1 MSPRARTQSTTLSD
15 RITGLARATEIAE
28 GRLDEAAVQQARQ
41 TLDRAGERRAL
52 SADHTVVGFFGATG
66 SGKSTLFNAVVG
78 QDLARS
84 AARRPTTSSP
94 LAAIW
99 GDEGSEPLLDWL
111 DVADRRVVGPALSVA
126 TGRGRRATT
135 ATGGLVLLDLPDFD
149 SVTREHREI
158 VQRMVGL
165 VDVVVWVVDPQKYA
179 DAVLHQDFVQP
190 LARHGAVTMV
200 VLNQAD
206 RLAQRDVPSVLGSLA
221 ELVAQDGLPTTG
233 PSAPVAVSALTGQG
247 VPELRDRIHAV
258 AANRAAAGQR
268 LEADVVHAATELA
281 RAAGEGDP
289 HGIDRD
295 ASERLTAGLARA
307 AGTDMVADAAAR
319 SYRLRAGR
327 HTGWIATRWLSRF
340 RKDPLKRLHIES
352 HDSSADPGVHRTSL
366 PPMNASQK
374 AAADSAVRG
383 FADEVSRGAGEPWRR
398 SVRTAARTHEQRL
411 PDALDQAVARTK
423 FSARGASWW
432 WICFDVLQW
441 LAMAATVL
449 GLLWLLGLFLAEYF
463 QLQLPPPPTVEG
475 FPLPVPTLMVVTGV
489 VLALFLALTGAVIA
503 SLASR
508 VRASRVRRRLL
519 RSVRETAEETVAVPV
534 RRELDA
540 HRELTAAVTR
550 AGADEH

>member
-1 MSPRARTQSTTLSD
+1 MSPRSRTETVTLSE
-15 RITGLARATEIAE
+15 RITGLAQATEIAE
-28 GRLDEAAVQQARQ
+28 GRLDEDVVRQARQ
-41 TLDRAGERRAL
+41 TLDRAGQRRAL

-66 SGKSTLFNAVVG
+66 SGKSSLFNAVVG
-78 QDLARS
+78 QELARS
-84 AARRPTTSSP
+84 AARRPTTSAP
-94 LAAIW
+94 LAAVW
-99 GDEGSEPLLDWL
+99 GEEGSQPLLDWL
-111 DVADRRVVGPALSVA
+111 DVPDRRVVGPALSVA
-126 TGRGRRATT
+126 TGRGRKAST
-135 ATGGLVLLDLPDFD
+135 ASGGLVLLDLPDFD
-149 SVTREHREI
+149 SVTAEHRQI

-206 RLAQRDVPSVLGSLA
+206 RLAEKDVPTVLRSLA
-221 ELVAQDGLPTTG
+221 ELVAQDGLPATG

-258 AANRAAAGQR
+258 AASRAAAGQR
-268 LEADVVHAATELA
+268 LEADVVHSATELA

-307 AGTDMVADAAAR
+307 AGIDMVADAAAR
-319 SYRLRAGR
+319 SYRLRAGK

-352 HDSSADPGVHRTSL
+352 HDRSSDPGVHRTSL
-366 PPMNASQK
+366 PSMNASQK
-374 AAADSAVRG
+374 ASADSAVRG

-398 SVRTAARTHEQRL
+398 SVRAAARTHQDTL

-432 WICFDVLQW
+432 WIVFDVLQW
-441 LAMAATVL
+441 LAMAVTVV

-463 QLQLPPPPTVEG
+463 QLQLPPPPTVQG
-475 FPLPVPTLMVVTGV
+475 FPLPVPTLMVAAGV
-489 VLALFLALTGAVIA
+489 VLALFLALTGAVLA
-503 SLASR
+503 SVASR
-508 VRASRVRRRLL
+508 VRARTVHRRLL
-519 RSVRETAEETVAVPV
+519 RSVRETAQETVQAPV
-534 RRELDA
+534 ERELQA
-540 HRELTAAVTR
+540 HEEFATALDQAAAPT
-550 AGADEH
+550 A

>member
-1 MSPRARTQSTTLSD
+1 MSPRSRDQDVSLSD
-15 RITGLARATEIAE
+15 RISGLAQAVEIAE
-28 GRLDEAAVQQARQ
+28 GRLDAEVIRGARETLERAAQ
-41 TLDRAGERRAL
+41 RRAL

-66 SGKSTLFNAVVG
+66 SGKSSLFNAVVG

-84 AARRPTTSSP
+84 AARRPTTSAP

-99 GDEGSEPLLDWL
+99 GDEGSQPLLDWL
-111 DVADRRVVGPALSVA
+111 DVADRRVVGPALSTS
-126 TGRGRRATT
+126 TGRKASTT
-135 ATGGLVLLDLPDFD
+135 SGGLVLLDLPDFD
-149 SVTREHREI
+149 SVTREHRQI

-206 RLAQRDVPSVLGSLA
+206 RLDERDVPSVLASLT
-221 ELVAQDGLPTTG
+221 ELVAQDGLPATG

-247 VPELRDRIHAV
+247 VPQLRDRIHAV
-258 AANRAAAGQR
+258 AAQRAAAGQR
-268 LEADVVHAATELA
+268 LEADVIHSAGELA

-289 HGIDRD
+289 RGITKD

-307 AGTDMVADAAAR
+307 AGIDLVADAAAR

-327 HTGWIATRWLSRF
+327 HTGWIATRWLTRL

-352 HDSSADPGVHRTSL
+352 HDKHSDPGVHRTSL

-383 FADEVSRGAGEPWRR
+383 FADDVSQGAGEPWRR
-398 SVRTAARTHEQRL
+398 SIRGAARSNEQRL

-432 WICFDVLQW
+432 WIVFDVLQW
-441 LAMAATVL
+441 LAMLVTVL

-463 QLQLPPPPTVEG
+463 QIPLPPPPTVEG
-475 FPLPVPTLMVVTGV
+475 FPLPVPTLMVLAGV

-508 VRASRVRRRLL
+508 VRASRVRRRLQ
-519 RSVRETAEETVAVPV
+519 RSVRTTAEETVQAPV
-534 RRELDA
+534 EHELEA
-540 HRELTAAVTR
+540 HREFTGAVARAALTR
-550 AGADEH
+550 R

>member
-1 MSPRARTQSTTLSD
+1 MSARSRTAAVTLSE
-15 RITGLARATEIAE
+15 RITALADATGIAR
-28 GRLDEAAVQQARQ
+28 GRLDDPAVEQAAR

-66 SGKSTLFNAVVG
+66 SGKSSLFNAVVG
-78 QDLARS
+78 QNLARS

-94 LAAIW
+94 LAAVW
-99 GDEGSEPLLDWL
+99 GEEGSEPLLDWL
-111 DVADRRVVGPALSVA
+111 DVPDRRVVGPALSVA
-126 TGRGRRATT
+126 TGRGRKAAT
-135 ATGGLVLLDLPDFD
+135 ASGGLVLLDLPDFD

-206 RLAQRDVPSVLGSLA
+206 RLAPRDVPAVLGSLA
-221 ELVAQDGLPTTG
+221 ELVAQDGLPATG
-233 PSAPVAVSALTGQG
+233 PSAPVAVSALTGDG
-247 VPELRDRIHAV
+247 VPELRERIHAV
-258 AANRAAAGQR
+258 AAGRAAAGQR

-289 HGIDRD
+289 HGIDRE
-295 ASERLTAGLARA
+295 AGERLTAGLARA
-307 AGTDMVADAAAR
+307 AGIEAVADAAAR

-352 HDSSADPGVHRTSL
+352 HDRGSDPGVHRTSL

-383 FADEVSRGAGEPWRR
+383 YADEVSRGAGEPWRR
-398 SVRTAARTHEQRL
+398 SLRAAARTGERTL
-411 PDALDQAVARTK
+411 PDSLDQAVARTR
-423 FSARGASWW
+423 FSARGAAWW
-432 WICFDVLQW
+432 WIAFDVLQW
-441 LAMAATVL
+441 LAMAVTVV

-463 QLQLPPPPTVEG
+463 QLRLPPPPTVEG
-475 FPLPVPTLMVVTGV
+475 FPLPVPTLMVVAGV
-489 VLALFLALTGAVIA
+489 VLSLFLALTGAVLA
-503 SLASR
+503 SLVSR
-508 VRASRVRRRLL
+508 VRARTVRRRLL
-519 RSVRETAEETVAVPV
+519 RSVRETAHEVVEVPV
-534 RRELDA
+534 ERELDA
-540 HRELTAAVTR
+540 HRQFTLAVAR
-550 AGADEH
+550 AGAPTG

>member
-1 MSPRARTQSTTLSD
+1 MSPRSRTETVTLSE
-15 RITGLARATEIAE
+15 RITGLAQATEIAE
-28 GRLDEAAVQQARQ
+28 GRLDEDVVRQARQ
-41 TLDRAGERRAL
+41 TLDRAGQRRAL

-66 SGKSTLFNAVVG
+66 SGKSSLFNAVVG
-78 QDLARS
+78 QELARS
-84 AARRPTTSSP
+84 AARRPTTSAP
-94 LAAIW
+94 LAAVW
-99 GDEGSEPLLDWL
+99 GEEGSQPLLDWL
-111 DVADRRVVGPALSVA
+111 DVPDRRVVGPALSVA
-126 TGRGRRATT
+126 TGRGRKAST
-135 ATGGLVLLDLPDFD
+135 ASGGLVLLDLPDFD
-149 SVTREHREI
+149 SVTAEHRQI

-206 RLAQRDVPSVLGSLA
+206 RLAERDVPTVLGSLA
-221 ELVAQDGLPTTG
+221 ELVAEDGLPATG
-233 PSAPVAVSALTGQG
+233 SSAPVAVSALTGQG
-247 VPELRDRIHAV
+247 VAELRDRIHSV
-258 AANRAAAGQR
+258 AASRAAAGQR

-281 RAAGEGDP
+281 HAAGEGDP

-307 AGTDMVADAAAR
+307 AGVEMVADAAAR
-319 SYRLRAGR
+319 SYRLRAGK
-327 HTGWIATRWLSRF
+327 HTGWIATRWLARF

-352 HDSSADPGVHRTSL
+352 HDRTSDPGVHRTSL

-374 AAADSAVRG
+374 ASADSAVRG

-398 SVRTAARTHEQRL
+398 SVRTAARSHQETL
-411 PDALDQAVARTK
+411 PDALDQAVARTR

-432 WICFDVLQW
+432 WIAFDVLQW
-441 LAMAATVL
+441 LAMAVTVL
-449 GLLWLLGLFLAEYF
+449 GLLWLLGLFLADYF

-475 FPLPVPTLMVVTGV
+475 FPLPVPTLMVVAGV

-508 VRASRVRRRLL
+508 VRARTVRRRLL
-519 RSVRETAEETVAVPV
+519 RSVRETAHDTVQVPV
-534 RRELDA
+534 ERELRA
-540 HRELTAAVTR
+540 HREFTAALDR
-550 AGADEH
+550 AASPTA